1 MKNWMNKLPNV
12 SGLLHSK
19 SVLYFLV
26 IIAIINMI
34 TYASTNEPT
43 YAGFM
48 LLIGFLT
55 SFFSKNMIVI
65 IFVAVAFTNII
76 RFGMESA
83 SQYREGFDMNNL
95 AQLTQHLSGQ
105 PDSSKETNASST
117 DEPASMEEA
126 KIKATGVL
134 DSKLDEL
141 IQSLDSNGMMEQMDK
156 SLDETQ
162 IQTAKDKLNE
172 ALVHMDKIPN
182 EQQRIKI
189 TNLLN
194 AQIKMLEY
202 LSGIS
207 PLVGEF
213 KSALNAIKK

>member
-1 MKNWMNKLPNV
+1 MNRLPNV

-19 SVLYFLV
+19 AVLYFLV
-26 IIAIINMI
+26 TVSIINMI
-34 TYASTNEPT
+34 TYVSTNQPT
-43 YAGFM
+43 YAGFV

-65 IFVAVAFTNII
+65 IFVAIAFTNII

-83 SQYREGFDMNNL
+83 SQYREGFDTNNL
-95 AQLTQHLSGQ
+95 AQLTELLSG
-105 PDSSKETNASST
+105 ASSSNKVT
-117 DEPASMEEA
+117 DASSIDESSSMEDA
-126 KIKATGVL
+126 KAKAGGAI

-172 ALVHMDKIPN
+172 ALIHMDKIPN
-182 EQQRIKI
+182 EQQRTKI

-194 AQIKMLEY
+194 AQIKMLDY